1 MKLIILMVLVALTFS
16 SFQSRAVAETGTY
29 CPIAQEYLQGD
40 ALEKAVSMRAKTA
53 KYCLI
58 CKGDRCSFNSKNMES
73 EQVEKLCKVSFCV
86 PTKLRKTLF
95 SENTWTNFSAEI
107 YYSIN
112 EKGRG
117 ELTRVEFTS
126 GSLPR
131 KQLAEYEDVV
141 ERQLGSTRWK
151 PIEINGQRMS
161 LDNLFFLV
169 RYYTN

>member
-1 MKLIILMVLVALTFS
+1 MRFINLIVMVALAFLS
-16 SFQSRAVAETGTY
+16 LQFHAVAETGTY
-29 CPIAQEYLQGD
+29 CSIAHEYLQGD

-58 CKGDRCSFNSKNMES
+58 CEGDRCSFNSQNMES

-86 PTKLRKTLF
+86 PIKLRKTLF

-107 YYSIN
+107 CYSIN

-117 ELTRVEFTS
+117 ELTGVEFTS

-141 ERQLGSTRWK
+141 ERQLDSTRWK
-151 PIEINGQRMS
+151 SIEISGQRIS

-169 RYYTN
+169 RYYTD